1 MATTWTSSEFSTSN
15 QYIKYRIYIIQNSQS
30 VSGNSSNVTVKVK
43 FYRTNSGY
51 TTYGTGTLKVTV
63 DGSVYNE
70 SISPSDKIIYGDN
83 TAGGI
88 YLFNRTFTIYH
99 GSNGSKTLTVKAQMD
114 HAMFTSSENS
124 FSQALTN
131 IPRKST
137 LSVSNGTL
145 GTSQTLSVT
154 RQSNSFTHTITYKC
168 GSASG
173 TVCTKSS
180 STSINFTPP
189 TSLSSQ
195 NTTGTM
201 VSITYTI
208 TTYNGDTSVG
218 SNSYSKTCSIP
229 SSVKPS
235 CSISISDPTGYFSTY
250 GKYIKGVSKMQVS
263 VTATKSYGSD
273 IVSYSTSA
281 NGSKYTTPSFTTG
294 IVQSSGTLTVS
305 STVKDK
311 RGRSGTA
318 SKTISAVDYSVP
330 VVSKLN
336 VLRCNSDG
344 TENNQGAYAKVTFSA
359 SVSSLSGCTVSNT
372 SKYTLKYKK
381 TNASSYT
388 SVVFDGTNG
397 TSGITNVPSVS
408 DISYIFGADTSSS
421 YNICLEVMDSFNTV
435 TGNASVSTGY
445 TLMHWKSNGLGM
457 SIGKVSELDN
467 VFDVGFQTR
476 FSGGILQ
483 QVLPKGT
490 NLDDVKTPNIYTG
503 LECKDNRSEYTNCPI
518 TNSTFVL
525 YVYDIGYNNARVY
538 QKLISCSKTG
548 RQIWERIY
556 ASSSWS
562 DWMLTSDY
570 NQSILWSGGSRMA
583 ANTTINLSMPISKQ
597 PNGIVLVFSTYDQ
610 ENSTPTDGTFNA
622 HFIPKAFVSA
632 KNGKG
637 YCFFMTHNL
646 CSYAA
651 TKYIY
656 IYDDKLVGHDEN
668 MQTVTSSDSGLS
680 FKNHLFC
687 LRYVIGV

>member
-15 QYIKYRIYIIQNSQS
+15 QYIKYKIYITQNSQS

-70 SISPSDKIIYGDN
+70 SISPSDKI
-83 TAGGI
+83 TEAGI

-99 GSNGSKTLTVKAQMD
+99 GSNGSKTLTVKSQMD

-145 GTSQTLSVT
+145 GTSQTLTVT

-195 NTTGTM
+195 NTTGTT

-218 SNSYSKTCSIP
+218 SNIYSKTCSIP

-281 NGSKYTTPSFTTG
+281 NGSKYTTSSFTTG

-305 STVKDK
+305 STVKDR
-311 RGRSGTA
+311 RGRSGTS

-381 TNASSYT
+381 TNVSSYT

-397 TSGITNVPSVS
+397 TSGLTNIPSVS
-408 DISYIFGADTSSS
+408 DISYIFSADTSSS

-435 TGNASVSTGY
+435 TVNASVSTGY

-467 VFDVGFQTR
+467 VFDVGFKTR

-483 QVLPKGT
+483 QVLAKGT

-503 LECKDNRSEYTNCPI
+503 LDCGNNKSEYVNCPI
-518 TNSTFVL
+518 TSSTFVL
-525 YVYDIGYNNARVY
+525 YVSDIGYNNARVY
-538 QKLISCSKTG
+538 QKLVSFSTTNYA
-548 RQIWERIY
+548 RQVWERMY
-556 ASSSWS
+556 SSNTGWA

-622 HFIPKAFVSA
+622 HFIPKAFVSD

-637 YCFFMTHNL
+637 HCFFMTHNL
-646 CSYAA
+646 GKYAA

-668 MQTVTSSDSGLS
+668 MQIITNSNSGLS
-680 FKNHLFC
+680 FQNNLFC